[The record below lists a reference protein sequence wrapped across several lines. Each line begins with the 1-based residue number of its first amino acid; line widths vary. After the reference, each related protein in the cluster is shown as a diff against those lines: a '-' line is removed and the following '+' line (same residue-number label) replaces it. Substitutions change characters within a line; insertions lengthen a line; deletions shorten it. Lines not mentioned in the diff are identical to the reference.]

1 MSAAVMTTVSPA
13 PLRLTGGDAL
23 VAGLKRWGV
32 DTLFGMPGVQLDAFF
47 DAIQR
52 DGDIQVMH
60 TRHEQGAAYMAFGA
74 AASTG
79 RPAVCVVVPGPGVLN
94 AGAALSTAYAC
105 YAPVLCITS
114 TIATAHLGRGH
125 GLLHEIG
132 DQAGYLRGLTKWYG
146 RAESAAEIPA
156 LIDEA
161 FRQLTSGQP
170 RPVAIEV
177 PPDVL
182 AQAAL
187 FANATLP
194 PVPAAR
200 PLMEGPLVD
209 VAAIAEAAALLR
221 QARYPAI
228 VVGSGA
234 RHAGPAIEAIA
245 AKLQAPVIS
254 RCQGRGV
261 VADASPYACSGAA
274 FNEQWRDVDVVI
286 GFGTRLA
293 QLREWG
299 ADAALQV
306 IHVDIAYPETV
317 RTRPPAV
324 AIIAD
329 AAAAAAAL
337 LEALSDYQYQGDDR
351 RNRLAGLK
359 QAFSAEI
366 ASALQPQVAYLNAI
380 RQALPDSGILVDEMT
395 QIGYVARCAFPVQ
408 HPHGFIS
415 SSYQGTLGFGFATA
429 LGAQAANPQHR
440 VVSVTGDGGFLFT
453 MPELA
458 TAAQHG
464 IPLITVLFADGYFG
478 NVRRIQAN
486 SYGRRFIATE
496 LKNPD
501 FLILARAFGIAAR
514 QANSPAEL
522 QDALADMLAC
532 DEPGL
537 IVVPMELAAIPSP
550 WPYLLPRKVR

>member
-1 MSAAVMTTVSPA
+1 MVPRA
-13 PLRLTGGDAL
+13 PVRHSGGDAL
-23 VAGLKRWGV
+23 VAGLKRWHV
-32 DTLFGMPGVQLDAFF
+32 DALYGMPGVQLDAFF
-47 DAIQR
+47 DAMQR
-52 DGDIQVMH
+52 DGGIKVIH

-94 AGAALSTAYAC
+94 AGAALATAYAC

-132 DQAGYLRGLTKWYG
+132 DQPGFLRGLTKWYG

-156 LIDEA
+156 LVDEA
-161 FRQLTSGQP
+161 FRQLGSGQP

-182 AQAAL
+182 AQTAL
-187 FANATLP
+187 FYPDDAAPCLP
-194 PVPAAR
+194 AR
-200 PLMEGPLVD
+200 PVLD
-209 VAAIAEAAALLR
+209 ARAIADAAVMLR
-221 QARYPAI
+221 QARNPVI

-234 RHAGPAIEAIA
+234 RQAGPSIEAIA
-245 AKLQAPVIS
+245 AKLQAPVLS
-254 RCQGRGV
+254 RLQGRGV
-261 VADASPYACSGAA
+261 ISDASPYSCAGSA
-274 FNEQWRDVDVVI
+274 FNDHWRDVDVVI
-286 GFGTRLA
+286 GFGTRLT

-299 ADAALQV
+299 AGGGLNV

-317 RTRPPAV
+317 RVTQPAI

-329 AAAAAAAL
+329 AAEAAQAL
-337 LEALSDYQYQGDDR
+337 LLELADYQYEGEGRLDR
-351 RNRLAGLK
+351 LVALK
-359 QAFSAEI
+359 CRFSAEI
-366 ASALQPQVAYLNAI
+366 AKALRPQVEYLDAI
-380 RQALPDSGILVDEMT
+380 RRALPESGILVDEMT
-395 QIGYVARCAFPVQ
+395 QIGYVARCAFPIH

-429 LGAQAANPQHR
+429 LGAQAANPGRR

-464 IPLITVLFADGYFG
+464 IPLTTVLFVDGYFG

-486 SYGRRFIATE
+486 SYGQRFIATE

-501 FLILARAFGIAAR
+501 FLTLARAFGICAVQADTPAALYAALMDR
-514 QANSPAEL
+514 LDRAE
-522 QDALADMLAC
+522 
-532 DEPGL
+532 PSL
-537 IVVPMELAAIPSP
+537 IVVPLELEATPSP